1 MLRRDGHGAKKV
13 RQVAAA
19 QAAHAHVMGW
29 LSATEAHVQQVA
41 RSAVLRP
48 LSVRHLCEA
57 SLWLAAAV
65 ASRQAAPTQEGME
78 QLQKGTLGL
87 AQAWGQWQ
95 QSSGSGCHGAASEF
109 H

>member
-13 RQVAAA
+13 HQVAAA

-29 LSATEAHVQQVA
+29 LGATEAHVQQVA
-41 RSAVLRP
+41 CSVVLRP

-65 ASRQAAPTQEGME
+65 ASRRRRQRGRGWNSCKKAP
-78 QLQKGTLGL
+78 
-87 AQAWGQWQ
+87 
-95 QSSGSGCHGAASEF
+95 
-109 H
+109 